1 MKIYSIGPTY
11 PHRGG
16 ISHYNTLLCE
26 NLKKRHD
33 IKSISFKRLYPSFL
47 YPGKDQ
53 KDVNSKITIK
63 TDSEQLIDSINPL
76 TWIHAFLR
84 IKKEQPDMLIFHWW
98 TPFFTPVYFIKYS

>member
-1 MKIYSIGPTY
+1 MTMKICIIGPTY
-11 PHRGG
+11 PYRGG

-53 KDVNSKITIK
+53 KDLNSKIIFK
-63 TDSEQLIDSINPL
+63 TDRVVCTEFIFMLDANVTGTRVVSLLAGLEGLEN
-76 TWIHAFLR
+76 FLF
-84 IKKEQPDMLIFHWW
+84 Q
-98 TPFFTPVYFIKYS
+98 